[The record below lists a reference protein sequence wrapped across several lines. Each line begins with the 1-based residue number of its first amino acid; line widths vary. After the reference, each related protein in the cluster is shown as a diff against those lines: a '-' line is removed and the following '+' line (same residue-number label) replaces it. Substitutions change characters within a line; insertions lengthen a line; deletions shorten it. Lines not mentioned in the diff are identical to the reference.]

1 MSTRAT
7 ICFKDRHDEFYVYR
21 HCDGFPQ
28 DVLPE
33 INAAIE
39 KAKGRWSE
47 PECGMLVTLFLAMHY
62 DPSKSRLPDYHVSRG
77 FAGDESYR
85 YLVEWD
91 WEEKEWEV
99 EVT

>member
-7 ICFKDRHDEFYVYR
+7 ICFKDRGDEFYVYC
-21 HCDGFPQ
+21 HCDGFPE

-33 INAAIE
+33 IQASIDMAI
-39 KAKGRWSE
+39 GRWSGG
-47 PECGMLVTLFLAMHY
+47 ECGMLVTLFLEMHF
-62 DPSKSRLPDYHVSRG
+62 DHTKSRLPDYHVSGG

-91 WEEKEWEV
+91 QKEKKWIAEV
-99 EVT
+99 S